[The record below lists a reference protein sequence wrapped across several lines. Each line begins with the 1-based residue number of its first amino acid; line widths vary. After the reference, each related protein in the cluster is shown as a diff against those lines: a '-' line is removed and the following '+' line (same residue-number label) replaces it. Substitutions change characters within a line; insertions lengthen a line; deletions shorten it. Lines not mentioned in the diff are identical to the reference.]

1 MKYMYKEIHIKA
13 YKQHYR
19 MIAFVGHALCI
30 KAFYLPTLT
39 PILGTDF

>member
-19 MIAFVGHALCI
+19 MITFVGHALYIRLFTC
-30 KAFYLPTLT
+30 PH
-39 PILGTDF
+39 